1 MHVAHLCWLQF
12 LRGLPIMADPKI
24 LWLEPSKARKASY
37 AAQVAR
43 RRYAVQVV
51 HDQRAA
57 CRFAAAQ
64 HPLVCVVDVAPA
76 AAVQRVCSALRKAAP
91 KMRIIVVQA
100 RAGMEVAPGCAEVL
114 LCAPFTIRKL
124 LNSIR
129 QQLPANGGEW
139 IAHGALRLHPAAR
152 RLQLRGHEHL
162 LSPKLLRLLEFMLAR
177 EGKPVSTTL
186 IVRRVWE
193 TEYTSD
199 LNTLHNHINTLRKIL
214 EVDPAHPHI
223 LRTVRGKGYCLSLN
237 GKAE

>member
-1 MHVAHLCWLQF
+1 M
-12 LRGLPIMADPKI
+12 PDPKI
-24 LWLEPSKARKASY
+24 LWLEPRKPRRTSY
-37 AAQVAR
+37 AGQVER

-51 HDQRAA
+51 NDQRAA
-57 CRFAAAQ
+57 CRFATAQ
-64 HPLVCVVDVAPA
+64 QPAVCVVDVAPA
-76 AAVQRVCSALRKAAP
+76 SAVARVCTALRKAAP

-100 RAGMEVAPGCAEVL
+100 RAGVELQAGCADVL
-114 LCAPFTIRKL
+114 LCPPFTIRKL

-129 QQLPANGGEW
+129 QQLPAVGAGW
-139 IAHGALRLHPAAR
+139 VSHGALRLHPAAR